1 MSTLAVTI
9 LKNRVLDWETNEK
22 KDVTVAKFYRHRDG
36 YPTGHG
42 ADIAMAL
49 LNASLTER
57 KKYIR
62 FDGKKYDKSVLN
74 NRNWCQ
80 HFLKELCKQDM
91 DIEFVNVDDSICGY
105 FTYVITGE
113 CDNFGGKLDID
124 NVEYLIRINVKVYCG
139 DENDELL
146 FDGNGFDYLEWKY
159 LGINE

>member
-1 MSTLAVTI
+1 MGTPAITI
-9 LKNRVLDWETNEK
+9 LKNRVLDWDTNEK
-22 KDVTVAKFYRHRDG
+22 KDVTVAKFYRHWDG

-49 LNASLTER
+49 LNASLTEH

-62 FDGKKYDKSVLN
+62 FDGKKCDKSVLN

-91 DIEFVNVDDSICGY
+91 DIEFVNVDDSIYGD

-113 CDNFGGKLDID
+113 YDNFGGKSDVDKLD
-124 NVEYLIRINVKVYCG
+124 YLNRINVKVYDG
-139 DENDELL
+139 DEHGQLL
-146 FDGNGFDYLEWKY
+146 FDGSGLEY
-159 LGINE
+159 LGWKNWE